1 MGWPARIRHSH
12 CSSQLGTTD
21 GTKQYQDTLAPND
34 SSIGYEVA
42 DSSWDSSFPPHCPPG
57 ILHCSNADAAVYRST
72 LGPGGWYFQR
82 IARPVSGCFPSC
94 TPPVLT
100 IDPDYRK
107 FWSIVRTDTLIS
119 EGDLV
124 SKIGSFTGWTQSY
137 VRIACMDVQRNGVT
151 YFCQAYSDF
160 GIEDGD
166 SGAPVLEDILGGTDT
181 TVTLG
186 GSVWG
191 IVVGGDRDGWGV
203 FSPWSQ
209 ILKNY
214 PGLRVHN

>member
-1 MGWPARIRHSH
+1 MGLLI
-12 CSSQLGTTD
+12 
-21 GTKQYQDTLAPND
+21 
-34 SSIGYEVA
+34 
-42 DSSWDSSFPPHCPPG
+42 PPHCPPG